1 MARPN
6 ARLRL
11 IRVLMIPVAF
21 LALAT
26 YRIYP
31 DGSLTETLLSSI
43 GLALLLL
50 AAGGR
55 IWASVYLHGRKNQA
69 LVTKGPFS
77 LVRNPLYLFSF
88 TGFLGAGLAFGSV
101 TLAAALGVVFFLAHW
116 PAIQRE
122 ESDLEQLFGD
132 EYVAYRA
139 RVPRFFPNTLRSDS
153 SETVTFDARGFSY
166 ALRDC
171 LAIPTVF
178 ILAQMVEWA
187 KDSGVLP
194 VLFQV
199 P

>member
-11 IRVLMIPVAF
+11 IRILMIPLAF

-26 YRIYP
+26 YSIYP
-31 DGSLTETLLSSI
+31 NGSFAETLI
-43 GLALLLL
+43 PVAGLALLLL

-55 IWASVYLHGRKNQA
+55 IWASVYLYGRKNQE

-88 TGFLGAGLAFGSV
+88 IGFVGAGFAFGSI
-101 TLAAALGVVFFLAHW
+101 TLAAALGIVFFLAHW
-116 PAIQRE
+116 PAIQGE
-122 ESDLEQLFGD
+122 EADLERLFGE
-132 EYVAYRA
+132 EYAEYRA
-139 RVPRFFPNTLRSDS
+139 SVPRFFPRTLRSDS
-153 SETVTFDARGFSY
+153 SETVSLDARGFSY

-194 VLFQV
+194 IFFPL

>member
-11 IRVLMIPVAF
+11 IRVLVIPIAF
-21 LALAT
+21 LALASDH
-26 YRIYP
+26 IYP
-31 DGSLTETLLSSI
+31 DGSLTEILLGAL

-55 IWASVYLHGRKNQA
+55 IWASVYLHGRKRQE
-69 LVTKGPFS
+69 LVTKCPFS

-88 TGFLGAGLAFGSV
+88 LGFIGAGLSFGSL
-101 TLAAALGVVFFLAHW
+101 TLAAALGLTFFIAHW
-116 PAIQRE
+116 PAIRRE
-122 ESDLEQLFGD
+122 EGDLEELFGE
-132 EYVAYRA
+132 EYRAYQA

-153 SETVTFDARGFSY
+153 SETVSLDARGFSY

-171 LAIPTVF
+171 LSIPTVF
-178 ILAQMVEWA
+178 IVAQLVEWA

-194 VLFQV
+194 ILFHV

>member
-1 MARPN
+1 MPKPN

-11 IRVLMIPVAF
+11 IRVLMIPIAF
-21 LALAT
+21 LALAS

-31 DGSLTETLLSSI
+31 ENSFPDTLLPVI

-55 IWASVYLHGRKNQA
+55 IWSSVYLHGRKNQA

-88 TGFLGAGLAFGSV
+88 LGFVGAGLAFGSL
-101 TLAAALGVVFFLAHW
+101 TLAAVLGVVFFLAHW
-116 PAIQRE
+116 PAIRGE
-122 ESDLEQLFGD
+122 EANLERIFGE
-132 EYVAYRA
+132 EYIAYRE
-139 RVPRFFPNTLRSDS
+139 RVPRFFPVTLRSDS

-178 ILAQMVEWA
+178 IVAQLLDWA
-187 KDSGVLP
+187 KDTGVLP
-194 VLFQV
+194 VLF
-199 P
+199 PIP

>member
-1 MARPN
+1 MAKPN
-6 ARLRL
+6 SRLRL
-11 IRVLMIPVAF
+11 IRVLMVPIAF
-21 LALAT
+21 LALVT
-26 YRIYP
+26 YSIYP
-31 DGSLTETLLSSI
+31 DDSFTEMLLRSI

-50 AAGGR
+50 ATGGR

-88 TGFLGAGLAFGSV
+88 LGFLGAGLAFGSV
-101 TLAAALGVVFFLAHW
+101 TLAAALGIVFFLAHW

-122 ESDLEQLFGD
+122 EADLERIFGED
-132 EYVAYRA
+132 YVAYRA
-139 RVPRFFPNTLRSDS
+139 RVPRFLPHSLRSDS

-171 LAIPTVF
+171 LAIPSVF
-178 ILAQMVEWA
+178 ILALMVEWA
-187 KDSGVLP
+187 KDSGILP

>member
-11 IRVLMIPVAF
+11 IRILMVPIAF

-26 YRIYP
+26 YHIYP
-31 DGSLTETLLSSI
+31 DGSFAETILGAVGLS
-43 GLALLLL
+43 LLLV

-55 IWASVYLHGRKNQA
+55 IWASVYLHGRKNRA

-88 TGFLGAGLAFGSV
+88 LGFLGAGLAFESI
-101 TLAAALGVVFFLAHW
+101 TMALALGLVFFLAHW
-116 PAIQRE
+116 PAIRRE
-122 ESDLEQLFGD
+122 EADLEEIFGE
-132 EYVAYRA
+132 EYRSYRE
-139 RVPRFFPNTLRSDS
+139 RVPRFFPRSLRSDS
-153 SETVTFDARGFSY
+153 SEVVTFEARGFSQ

-171 LAIPTVF
+171 LAIPTIF
-178 ILAQMVEWA
+178 IVAQLVDWA
-187 KDSGVLP
+187 KDSGILP
-194 VLFQV
+194 VLFHL